1 MGKLEIDAAELK
13 GLWFRVAPEFA
24 QSALV
29 ANNRKGVG
37 KVMKTGKVVY
47 VHPKG
52 RYVTMEFKG
61 VKGMARE
68 CFYPKQLGQP
78 VAAPREA

>member
-1 MGKLEIDAAELK
+1 MCKLEIDATEVK

-29 ANNRKGVG
+29 NKGHGVG
-37 KVMKTGKVVY
+37 KVMKTGKAVY
-47 VHPKG
+47 AHPKG
-52 RYVTMEFKG
+52 RFVTLEFKG

-68 CFYPKQLGQP
+68 CFYPEQLGLP
-78 VAAPREA
+78 VAPPREAW